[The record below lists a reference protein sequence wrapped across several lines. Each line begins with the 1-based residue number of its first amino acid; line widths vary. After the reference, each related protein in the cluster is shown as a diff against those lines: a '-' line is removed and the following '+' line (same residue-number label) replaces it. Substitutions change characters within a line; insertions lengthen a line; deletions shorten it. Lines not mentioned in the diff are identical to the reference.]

1 MALELDKAKKQ
12 AELLFGVLHR
22 FYNKGLLVKNFLLKV
37 LTENHV
43 EDARFVLESLIE
55 THICDN
61 TQDSIAVIQEPST
74 IKLVDIIYFAQSKK
88 QRAILE
94 AIEFLQ
100 DEGYEV
106 VKHS

>member
-37 LTENHV
+37 LTENHI
-43 EDARFVLESLIE
+43 EDARFVLESLLSM
-55 THICDN
+55 HICDN

-74 IKLVDIIYFAQSKK
+74 NELVDIIYIAQAKK

-94 AIEFLQ
+94 AIKFLQ
-100 DEGYEV
+100 DEGYNIN
-106 VKHS
+106 K